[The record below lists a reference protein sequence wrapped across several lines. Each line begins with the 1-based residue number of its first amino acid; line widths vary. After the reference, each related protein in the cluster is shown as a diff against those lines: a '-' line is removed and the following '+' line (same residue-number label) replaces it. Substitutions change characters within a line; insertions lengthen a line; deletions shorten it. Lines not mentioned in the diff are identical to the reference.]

1 MSDTP
6 LTDEQLEILERIKS
20 DPVRQIAF
28 GAYLGETCQ
37 GCGKIIDTF
46 EDMMRTVWW
55 PHDKGRIGHKRCFD
69 AARKEAQS

>member
-20 DPVRQIAF
+20 DPVRQIVF

-69 AARKEAQS
+69 AARKEPQP